1 MKNIFFI
8 RHGKLDLPYKDHS
21 QMPSSLLNDL
31 GKKTLDPNLDFDY
44 ISKDLS
50 EDLSK
55 IIPLEKIGKIYVS
68 PFRRCRET
76 GRFIAE
82 FIQKNY
88 DQKIEI
94 EVREDLREVYFELEN
109 ILANKKSADISGLN
123 NAVLEAI
130 YYGKNAESLDKICER
145 LNNFFDILS
154 NLEVNTLVISH
165 DFLMR
170 FIELIL
176 LNKGKIQ
183 TSDILLAGLLNTKR
197 NVYLRGFFTDNNFLD
212 IQNF

>member
-1 MKNIFFI
+1 
-8 RHGKLDLPYKDHS
+8 
-21 QMPSSLLNDL
+21 MPANLLNDL

-55 IIPLEKIGKIYVS
+55 IIQLEKIEKIYVS
-68 PFRRCRET
+68 PFRRCQET

-88 DQKIEI
+88 NQKIEI
-94 EVREDLREVYFELEN
+94 EVCEELREIYFELEN
-109 ILANKKSADISGLN
+109 ILANKKSAGIFGLN
-123 NAVLEAI
+123 SAVLEAI
-130 YYGKNAESLDKICER
+130 YNGENAESMVKICER
-145 LNNFFDILS
+145 LNSFFDFLF
-154 NLEVNTLVISH
+154 NCDTNTLVVSH

-170 FIELIL
+170 FIELTI

-183 TSDILLAGLLNTKR
+183 ASDISLIELLNTKR
-197 NVYLRGFFTDNNFLD
+197 NIYLRGFFTDNDFSD

>member
-1 MKNIFFI
+1 
-8 RHGKLDLPYKDHS
+8 
-21 QMPSSLLNDL
+21 MPPNLLNDL

-50 EDLSK
+50 EDLCK
-55 IIPLEKIGKIYVS
+55 IIQLEKIEKIYVS
-68 PFRRCRET
+68 PFRRCQET
-76 GRFIAE
+76 GRFVAD

-88 DQKIEI
+88 NQKIEI
-94 EVREDLREVYFELEN
+94 EVHEELREIYFELEN

-123 NAVLEAI
+123 SAILEAI
-130 YYGKNAESLDKICER
+130 YCGKNTESMDKICER
-145 LNNFFDILS
+145 LNYFFDFLS
-154 NLEVNTLVISH
+154 NRDANTLVISH

-170 FIELIL
+170 FIELTI

-183 TSDILLAGLLNTKR
+183 SSDISLTGLLNTKR
-197 NVYLRGFFTDNNFLD
+197 NIYLRGFFTDNNFSD